1 MGIVWDDVRAKKE
14 VRGMGGNQLIT
25 ILVAAIL
32 IIVLIFLLMRLL

>member
-1 MGIVWDDVRAKKE
+1 VRAKKE
-14 VRGMGGNQLIT
+14 VRGMGGNQLVT